1 MFKFASFLLFAG
13 MFLLVNRSS
22 AQYKIIG
29 NVSGED
35 GSAAA
40 ISVTIT
46 NKDNFSKIT
55 RTDILGRFIFNDL
68 KKDNYL
74 LLFSSVDFGEIQH
87 KLLLAA
93 DTVISVKLEKSAI
106 ELQNVEIR
114 STKALIEKRV
124 DRTIFNVNG
133 SVAAIGSDALE
144 LMSKVP
150 GIRVV
155 NDRVSLVGKGSI
167 NIMINDKLTPLSEDD
182 LANYLRSIPSDHI
195 SRIEVITNPSA
206 KYDAQGNNGLI
217 NIVLKKS
224 VAEGFKGAVNLGF
237 TQATHHTGSGG
248 GNLSFRKDKITL
260 FTNFNFRKGST
271 VPFEQS
277 SIFYPT
283 QTWNIV
289 NKDRNF
295 RIVPS
300 GQLGLDYQISKNT
313 IAGISY
319 NAGLTDF
326 HSEEN
331 IKTTV
336 FNKAGAIDSLLNSD
350 ANAKIKS
357 NYKTANFYL
366 KQLIDTMGK
375 QLVINADW
383 FKYRDDN
390 QRFFDNTTYNQDGGI
405 IPGSFAQYLSSS
417 GQNIDLYTL
426 KADVDLPYKAFTLSL
441 GAKASFIKNKSDV
454 SFYRMKNDIYEID
467 NSQTNLFNYTE
478 NTQAL
483 YFNLN
488 KTINN
493 WDFQMGLRA
502 EYTQIEGVSVNST
515 TGDDYLRL
523 FPTLFIS
530 YRKNEES
537 EFSLNYGRR
546 INRPAYKKLNPFRWY
561 SNQYSYAEGNPFLR
575 PSYNNNIE
583 LSHTYSKVLTTT
595 LSFNNTN
602 DGYSNVNFTDVNT
615 NIQILRPLNLITSYQ
630 YQLSNSIIFNQLKW
644 LESVNQLDVYY
655 VRSNSSIAQTLPGLN
670 GFGAYFS
677 SSNQVVFNKVRTM
690 MGELNFWYQFPGVN
704 ELNKMKSQYRL
715 DIGFKRLLL
724 DNKLQLALNVSDILK
739 SGKER
744 YSSIVNGIGQEYKNY
759 YDSQYLRLTVRYN
772 FGNEK
777 IKQQDHKPGNEEER
791 RRSN

>member
-1 MFKFASFLLFAG
+1 MFKFASFLLFAS
-13 MFLLVNRSS
+13 MLLLVNGSS
-22 AQYKIIG
+22 AQYKIDG
-29 NVSGED
+29 NVFGE
-35 GSAAA
+35 GVALTA

-46 NKDNFSKIT
+46 NGSNFSKT
-55 RTDILGRFIFNDL
+55 TQTDNLGRFFFNDL
-68 KKDNYL
+68 KKENYL
-74 LLFSSVDFGEIQH
+74 LLFSSVDFKKIQR
-87 KLLLAA
+87 KISLNA
-93 DTVISVKLEKSAI
+93 DTIVHVNLEKSTI
-106 ELQNVEIR
+106 ELQNVEIQFK
-114 STKALIEKRV
+114 KALIEKKV
-124 DRTIFNVNG
+124 DRTIFNVDG
-133 SVAAIGSDALE
+133 SVAAIGTDALE

-155 NDRVSLVGKGSI
+155 NERVSLVGKGSI
-167 NIMINDKLTPLSEDD
+167 NIMINDKITPLSEDD

-195 SRIEVITNPSA
+195 SKIEVITNPSA

-217 NIVLKKS
+217 NIVLKKA

-237 TQATHHTGSGG
+237 TQASHLTGSGG
-248 GNLSFRKDKITL
+248 GNLSFRKNKITL
-260 FTNFNFRKGST
+260 FTNFNIRKGST

-277 SIFYPT
+277 NIFYPV
-283 QTWNIV
+283 QTWNVV

-295 RIVPS
+295 RVVPS

-313 IAGISY
+313 TAGLSY
-319 NAGLTDF
+319 NAGQTDF

-331 IKTTV
+331 IKTSV
-336 FNKAGAIDSLLNSD
+336 FNKAGEIDSILNSD

-357 NYKTANFYL
+357 NYKTGNFYW

-383 FKYRDDN
+383 FKYKDDN
-390 QRFFDNTTYNQDGGI
+390 HRFFDNTTFGRDGGI
-405 IPGSFAQYLSSS
+405 VPESFAQYLSSS
-417 GQNIDLYTL
+417 RQNIGLYTL
-426 KADVDLPYKAFTLSL
+426 KADLDLPYKAFNLSL
-441 GAKASFIKNKSDV
+441 GAKASFIKNQSEV
-454 SFYRMKNDIYEID
+454 SFFKMTNDIYEID
-467 NSQTNLFNYTE
+467 NGQTNLFNYNE

-488 KTINN
+488 KTFKK

-502 EYTQIEGVSVNST
+502 EYTQIEGISVNST
-515 TGDDYLRL
+515 TREDYLRL

-530 YRKNEES
+530 YRKNEKS

-583 LSHTYSKVLTTT
+583 LSHTYSNVLTTT

-602 DGYSNVNFTDVNT
+602 DGYNNVNFTDVNT
-615 NIQILRPLNLITSYQ
+615 NIQILRPVNLMTSYQ
-630 YQLSNSIIFNQLKW
+630 YQLSNSIVFNRLKW
-644 LESVNQLDVYY
+644 LESLNQLDVFYI
-655 VRSNSSIAQTLPGLN
+655 RSNSSIAETLPNLN
-670 GFGAYFS
+670 GVGAYFS
-677 SSNQVVFNKVRTM
+677 TSNQVIFNKIRTL
-690 MGELNFWYQFPGVN
+690 MGEVNFWYQFPGVN
-704 ELNKMKSQYRL
+704 DLNKMKSQYRL

-724 DNKLQLALNVSDILK
+724 DNKLQLALNMADILK
-739 SGKER
+739 SGKDR
-744 YSSIVNGIGQEYKNY
+744 YSSIVNGINQEYRNY

-772 FGNEK
+772 FGNDK
-777 IKQQDHKPGNEEER
+777 IKQQDRKPGNEEER